1 MRKGTQEKA
10 NNKYRVVVG
19 VKPGEESG
27 NRMVASFKHL
37 GKKFIFSSKSRV
49 IEFLNSCWPLENMIS
64 KLADIKEYKLCNSTY
79 INSKAKLILNHKNQK
94 MTA

>member
-27 NRMVASFKHL
+27 NRMVATVWWLALNTWAKSLYLVQKAESSSF
-37 GKKFIFSSKSRV
+37 
-49 IEFLNSCWPLENMIS
+49 
-64 KLADIKEYKLCNSTY
+64 
-79 INSKAKLILNHKNQK
+79 
-94 MTA
+94 